1 MSALGREEDRDTRGD
16 DDEDAEVESPSTKE
30 RVTPVPGT
38 TETENGLNHGE
49 TLAPGKLLA
58 IASDPVQ
65 DAPTAA
71 APAGGLHNTSPTSPI
86 SPVESRRVGENNHA
100 RQVSNGESLWSLGQ
114 SDSDS
119 SDDDDVGFETPD
131 EGLSEVGEEE
141 EEDVKDAPAKGYSL
155 DSNAIPSSAAAAVAI
170 PPPTYKEA
178 VHPKSNPIPDV
189 YHPSGVDQNA
199 ILDDDLKASH
209 RIMDL
214 FLNSHIAEAEKIVQ
228 EGDPKRERLYFQ
240 LADAILCTLKVRFL
254 FLFEVVQNRS
264 LTLTTFRFTLQGIM
278 TFEPTDLKH
287 AHNVTRYVTELSYV
301 ASHPKRVDSDV

>member
-16 DDEDAEVESPSTKE
+16 DDDDDAEVASPSTKE
-30 RVTPVPGT
+30 QVIPVPGMSE
-38 TETENGLNHGE
+38 TETGLNHGE

-58 IASDPVQ
+58 IASDPIQ

-71 APAGGLHNTSPTSPI
+71 APAGGLHNTSPTSPVA
-86 SPVESRRVGENNHA
+86 PVERSQVGQNNHA

-141 EEDVKDAPAKGYSL
+141 EEDVKDAPAKGTSL
-155 DSNAIPSSAAAAVAI
+155 ASNAISSSSAAAVAI

-178 VHPKSNPIPDV
+178 VHPRSNPIPDV
-189 YHPSGVDQNA
+189 YRPSGVNQSA

-240 LADAILCTLKVRFL
+240 LADAILCTLKVRSL
-254 FLFEVVQNRS
+254 SLSAVDQNNY
-264 LTLTTFRFTLQGIM
+264 LTLATFRFT
-278 TFEPTDLKH
+278 H
-287 AHNVTRYVTELSYV
+287 
-301 ASHPKRVDSDV
+301 